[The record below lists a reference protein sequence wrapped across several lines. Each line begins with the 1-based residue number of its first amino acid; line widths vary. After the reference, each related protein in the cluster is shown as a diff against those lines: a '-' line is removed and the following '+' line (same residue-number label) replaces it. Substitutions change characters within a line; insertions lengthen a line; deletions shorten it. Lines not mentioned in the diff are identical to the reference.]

1 MGPGRLSQSLLL
13 RCRQAAAAAAVVAA
27 RCRPLS
33 ARPLSAAAVRLR
45 APQRPPGRGEPPR
58 AGGGGRWKEVAGAGG
73 DEEDEEEE
81 EEEEAELEE
90 LLGPSP
96 LALGPGAQRVAVVHP
111 AVKWGPKKPPLT
123 TGAWPRRGGGGG
135 RAAYPPRG
143 PAGSAALPLP
153 SAASVLLLPPPAP
166 LQRSSARGKTRREPV
181 PVAWSRAVIAVVE
194 LRNVAGA
201 DERKANSDQRS
212 GAPFPSAGTF

>member
-123 TGAWPRRGGGGG
+123 TGAWPRRGGGGVG
-135 RAAYPPRG
+135 PLTPRGARRAAPLSRCPRPPRFCSFPPRPVAALVRPREDPQG
-143 PAGSAALPLP
+143 TGAGS
-153 SAASVLLLPPPAP
+153 
-166 LQRSSARGKTRREPV
+166 
-181 PVAWSRAVIAVVE
+181 VE
-194 LRNVAGA
+194 
-201 DERKANSDQRS
+201 
-212 GAPFPSAGTF
+212 

>member
-1 MGPGRLSQSLLL
+1 M
-13 RCRQAAAAAAVVAA
+13 
-27 RCRPLS
+27 
-33 ARPLSAAAVRLR
+33 
-45 APQRPPGRGEPPR
+45 
-58 AGGGGRWKEVAGAGG
+58 AGAGG

-123 TGAWPRRGGGGG
+123 TGAWPRRGGGGSG
-135 RAAYPPRG
+135 RLP
-143 PAGSAALPLP
+143 PAGPGGQRRSPAALGRLGSAP
-153 SAASVLLLPPPAP
+153 SPPAP